1 MDENVVSVRLV
12 ASRAEINDYSVSDLS
27 DAHIRVGVTVRTKTP
42 DAVGESE
49 LPSCLVEMAIEAF
62 AGTSDSSE
70 EPSWD
75 DYPIAVVT
83 CSYLVH
89 MHAKKSYKQLV
100 SYLWLA
106 LRASV
111 IAQAGTIEFP
121 VAKIPLVPPPGIS
134 RLDES
139 EPARDPDQR

>member
-1 MDENVVSVRLV
+1 VDENVVSIRLV
-12 ASRAEINDYSVSDLS
+12 ALRAEVNDYSVSDLS
-27 DAHIRVGVTVRTKTP
+27 DARIRVGVTVRAKAP
-42 DAVGESE
+42 DTVGKNE
-49 LPSCLVEMAIEAF
+49 LPSCLVEMTIEAF
-62 AGTSDSSE
+62 NGTSDSSE
-70 EPSWD
+70 EPSQD
-75 DYPIAVVT
+75 DYPIAAVT